1 MPHKMHDEW
10 CVAGCHPIVFE
21 KDLQRQKR
29 AFVYIYSKEMFAGGS
44 QG

>member
-1 MPHKMHDEW
+1 MMNDALL
-10 CVAGCHPIVFE
+10 VDNPIGFE

-29 AFVYIYSKEMFAGGS
+29 AFVYIYSKEMFAIGS